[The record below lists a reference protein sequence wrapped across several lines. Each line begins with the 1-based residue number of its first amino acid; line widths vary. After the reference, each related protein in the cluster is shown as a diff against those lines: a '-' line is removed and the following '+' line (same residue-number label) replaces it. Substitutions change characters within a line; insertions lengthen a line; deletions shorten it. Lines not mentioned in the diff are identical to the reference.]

1 MCVRSFPD
9 ESELDR
15 ISHFAVRDGQI
26 WRCFQIWTCARK
38 TPVRS
43 HVECHMVSTK
53 VPALLPEES
62 AASSGTD
69 QHAGDSRSA
78 RIARAQP
85 GMTIAEIGRS
95 LEEPQNSVF
104 RIVDTLHERGYV
116 ERDDSRRYALTGKL
130 LDLAKPKV
138 GDKSLAACAFEA
150 LCELR
155 DATGETA
162 QLAVRSQHRCVLI
175 EQAASRQP
183 VKVLGEVRAAHS
195 VVFLR
200 SGKAMLAA
208 LPPHELSEFFQHITL
223 KKFTAT
229 TLSTKRALLADLAA
243 TRERGYSLDR
253 AEGMEGIHCV
263 GAVVLDGNDFP
274 VAAVTVIG
282 PSFRLTES
290 SFVSVGKRCIAAANA
305 IRQRLLA

>member
-1 MCVRSFPD
+1 M
-9 ESELDR
+9 L
-15 ISHFAVRDGQI
+15 
-26 WRCFQIWTCARK
+26 
-38 TPVRS
+38 TP
-43 HVECHMVSTK
+43 K
-53 VPALLPEES
+53 VPALLPEDS

-69 QHAGDSRSA
+69 RTLAILEVLSSHGHA
-78 RIARAQP
+78 
-85 GMTIAEIGRS
+85 GMTIAEIGRT
-95 LEEPQNSVF
+95 LELPQNSVF
-104 RIVDTLHERGYV
+104 RIMDTLHERGYV

-138 GDKSLAACAFEA
+138 GDKSLAACAFDA

-162 QLAVRSQHRCVLI
+162 QLAVCSQHRCVLI
-175 EQAASRQP
+175 EQVASRQP
-183 VKVLGEVRAAHS
+183 IKVLGEVG
-195 VVFLR
+195 LR
-200 SGKAMLAA
+200 IPLYSCAPGKAMLAA
-208 LPPHELSEFFQHITL
+208 LPQRELEEFFQTITL
-223 KKFTAT
+223 KKFTST
-229 TLSTKRALLADLAA
+229 TLSSKKALLADLAA
-243 TRERGYSLDR
+243 IRERGYSLDR

-290 SFVSVGKRCIAAANA
+290 TFIGIGKRCISAAIA

>member
-1 MCVRSFPD
+1 MSKYGKSQRGLRVGLRMLSP
-9 ESELDR
+9 
-15 ISHFAVRDGQI
+15 
-26 WRCFQIWTCARK
+26 
-38 TPVRS
+38 
-43 HVECHMVSTK
+43 K
-53 VPALLPEES
+53 VPTLLPEES

-69 QHAGDSRSA
+69 RTLAILEVLASHGHA
-78 RIARAQP
+78 
-85 GMTIAEIGRS
+85 GMTIAEIGRA
-95 LEEPQNSVF
+95 LELPQNSVF

-138 GDKSLAACAFEA
+138 GDKSLAACAFDA

-162 QLAVRSQHRCVLI
+162 QLAVCSQHRCVLI
-175 EQAASRQP
+175 EQVASRQP
-183 VKVLGEVRAAHS
+183 VKVLGEVG
-195 VVFLR
+195 LR
-200 SGKAMLAA
+200 IPLYSCAPGKAMLAA
-208 LPPHELSEFFQHITL
+208 FPQRQMDEFFQHITL
-223 KKFTAT
+223 KKFTPT
-229 TLSTKRALLADLAA
+229 TLSTKKALLADLAGI
-243 TRERGYSLDR
+243 RERGYSLDR

-263 GAVVLDGNDFP
+263 GAVVLDGNEFP

-290 SFVSVGKRCIAAANA
+290 NFASVGKRCIAAANA

>member
-1 MCVRSFPD
+1 
-9 ESELDR
+9 
-15 ISHFAVRDGQI
+15 
-26 WRCFQIWTCARK
+26 
-38 TPVRS
+38 
-43 HVECHMVSTK
+43 MVANK
-53 VPALLPEES
+53 VPALLPEDS

-69 QHAGDSRSA
+69 RTLAILEVLASHGHA
-78 RIARAQP
+78 
-85 GMTIAEIGRS
+85 GMTIAEIGRA
-95 LEEPQNSVF
+95 LELPQNSVF

-116 ERDDSRRYALTGKL
+116 ERDDNRRYALTGKL

-175 EQAASRQP
+175 EQVASRQP
-183 VKVLGEVRAAHS
+183 VKVLGEVG
-195 VVFLR
+195 LR
-200 SGKAMLAA
+200 IPLYSCAPGKAMLAV
-208 LPPHELSEFFQHITL
+208 LPQREMDEFFQHITL
-223 KKFTAT
+223 KKFTPT
-229 TLSTKRALLADLAA
+229 TLSTKKALLADLAA

-263 GAVVLDGNDFP
+263 GAVVLDGNEFP

-290 SFVSVGKRCIAAANA
+290 NFASVGQRCIAAANA

>member
-1 MCVRSFPD
+1 MY
-9 ESELDR
+9 
-15 ISHFAVRDGQI
+15 
-26 WRCFQIWTCARK
+26 FQIRK
-38 TPVRS
+38 LRS
-43 HVECHMVSTK
+43 KTGLPSRVSIATAHLFSMVPSK
-53 VPALLPEES
+53 VPTLLPEES

-69 QHAGDSRSA
+69 RTLAILEVLASHDHSGL
-78 RIARAQP
+78 
-85 GMTIAEIGRS
+85 TIAEIART
-95 LEEPQNSVF
+95 LDLPQNSVF

-116 ERDDSRRYALTGKL
+116 ERGDNRRYALTGKL

-155 DATGETA
+155 DATGETV
-162 QLAVRSQHRCVLI
+162 QLAVMSQHRCVLI

-183 VKVLGEVRAAHS
+183 VKVLGEVG
-195 VVFLR
+195 LR
-200 SGKAMLAA
+200 IPLYSCAPGKAMLAA
-208 LPPHELSEFFQHITL
+208 LPASELDEFFQHITL
-223 KKFTAT
+223 KSFTPT
-229 TLSTKRALLADLAA
+229 TLATKEALLADLAA
-243 TRERGYSLDR
+243 IKKEGYSLDR

-263 GAVVLDGNDFP
+263 GAAVLDGNGFP

-290 SFVSVGKRCIAAANA
+290 NFPAVGQKCIAAAHA

>member
-9 ESELDR
+9 ESELDC

-26 WRCFQIWTCARK
+26 WKCFQIWTCARK

-69 QHAGDSRSA
+69 RTLAILEVLASHGHA
-78 RIARAQP
+78 

-95 LEEPQNSVF
+95 LELPQNSVF

-183 VKVLGEVRAAHS
+183 IKVLGEVG
-195 VVFLR
+195 LR
-200 SGKAMLAA
+200 IPLYSCAPGKAMLAA

>member
-1 MCVRSFPD
+1 MLSP
-9 ESELDR
+9 
-15 ISHFAVRDGQI
+15 
-26 WRCFQIWTCARK
+26 
-38 TPVRS
+38 
-43 HVECHMVSTK
+43 K
-53 VPALLPEES
+53 VPTLLPEES

-69 QHAGDSRSA
+69 RTLAILEVLASHGHA
-78 RIARAQP
+78 
-85 GMTIAEIGRS
+85 GMTIAEIGRA
-95 LEEPQNSVF
+95 LELPQNSVF

-138 GDKSLAACAFEA
+138 GDKSLAACAFDA

-162 QLAVRSQHRCVLI
+162 QLAVCSQHRCVLI
-175 EQAASRQP
+175 EQVASRQP
-183 VKVLGEVRAAHS
+183 VKVLGEVG
-195 VVFLR
+195 LR
-200 SGKAMLAA
+200 IPLYSCAPGKAMLAA
-208 LPPHELSEFFQHITL
+208 FPQRQMDEFFQHITL
-223 KKFTAT
+223 KKFTPT
-229 TLSTKRALLADLAA
+229 TLSTKKALLADLAGI
-243 TRERGYSLDR
+243 RERGYSLDR

-263 GAVVLDGNDFP
+263 GAVVLDGNEFP

-290 SFVSVGKRCIAAANA
+290 NFASVGKRCIAAANA